1 MLLFVGWALSV
12 TLLISVRYD
21 YSDNYYLLFSLLKL
35 GKFVLY
41 GVAGLLTARAL
52 VNDRIRQEF
61 VRSLAVAG
69 VFVGIALFFVGQ
81 KSTATAETSALGYKA
96 SNGVS
101 VMAAL
106 IACYLCGL
114 WMRRKAENKWNNWLM
129 MAAMAS
135 MVVGS
140 AISEGRG
147 GWVAGIAGFVY
158 LCYRGGFR
166 RKSLLMAAAVPI
178 FILLLY
184 AYSPVFQK
192 RVDLTLFE
200 RQSGVGAI
208 DDGDR
213 GKIFVSGV
221 KHFLNSPVLGTGFFH
236 RGGQT
241 DLPLTGSHNFFL
253 QMFSETGIPGGLL
266 MLAIFCLLWRKAG
279 SASAKQAEL
288 EVPTKAALVAAF
300 VGGMSGEYFYGGL
313 PLFTLLAVHAA
324 CGSLPA
330 MVVSPAAMRVK
341 VKAFRKAYH
350 YSPLS
355 Y

>member
-129 MAAMAS
+129 VS
-135 MVVGS
+135 LGLL
-140 AISEGRG
+140 GCGFGKFRG
-147 GWVAGIAGFVY
+147 A
-158 LCYRGGFR
+158 R
-166 RKSLLMAAAVPI
+166 
-178 FILLLY
+178 
-184 AYSPVFQK
+184 
-192 RVDLTLFE
+192 
-200 RQSGVGAI
+200 GVGCGHRWI
-208 DDGDR
+208 CILVLSGRLPTEITPDG
-213 GKIFVSGV
+213 SGCAYI
-221 KHFLNSPVLGTGFFH
+221 HSSLICLLSGFSK
-236 RGGQT
+236 T
-241 DLPLTGSHNFFL
+241 SGSHL
-253 QMFSETGIPGGLL
+253 VRT
-266 MLAIFCLLWRKAG
+266 AIRG
-279 SASAKQAEL
+279 
-288 EVPTKAALVAAF
+288 
-300 VGGMSGEYFYGGL
+300 
-313 PLFTLLAVHAA
+313 
-324 CGSLPA
+324 
-330 MVVSPAAMRVK
+330 R
-341 VKAFRKAYH
+341 RN
-350 YSPLS
+350 
-355 Y
+355 